1 MNTSDSK
8 ARALLCRIDSS
19 LMKGMDRMAS
29 NVMVPISDLQE
40 LCRMAGAAQRPGQ
53 VTVPA
58 QATQDM
64 YAAWMCSEGRWA
76 DRYKAMLAA
85 RPGAAND

>member
-1 MNTSDSK
+1 MNDKQAKT
-8 ARALLCRIDSS
+8 RALLCRIDAS

-29 NVMVPISDLQE
+29 SVMVPISDLQE
-40 LCRMAGAAQRPGQ
+40 LRRMAGAAQHSAQ

-58 QATQDM
+58 QATHEM
-64 YAAWMCSEGRWA
+64 HAAWMCSEGGWA

-85 RPGAAND
+85 RPEVA